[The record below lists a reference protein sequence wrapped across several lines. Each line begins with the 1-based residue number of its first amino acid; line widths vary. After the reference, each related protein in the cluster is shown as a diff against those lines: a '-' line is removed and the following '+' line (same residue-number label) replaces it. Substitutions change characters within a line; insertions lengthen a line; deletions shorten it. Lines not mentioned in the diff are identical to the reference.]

1 MSQITL
7 LPEDII
13 LHNLILYLN
22 FDSCVDFLTC
32 CKNFKKKYMY
42 LLLKFKLN
50 KKDSLSFIVNYSY
63 KNYILNKIYE
73 KNTFKYLCLN
83 LSNIKISKKKF
94 HNLCNLNTLKVGL
107 SYNKYYSI
115 DDLLKLYNIKTLII
129 SCINEYFYMKDIIKN
144 LAYLHNER
152 KISTIIIEEFTENYI
167 YDEKHILIC
176 EKDCIKMYYAKSY
189 NDINKSQYPIMIS
202 VEKYLNNGDFY
213 LNEINNYQYDE
224 FDDVLEDIFHDEFH
238 DEFDDY
244 PSDND
249 SLYYESSADT
259 EVTEEKI
266 ERMKYDDMMFAK
278 SFHLY

>member
-1 MSQITL
+1 MSQIIL

-42 LLLKFKLN
+42 LLLKLKLN

-83 LSNIKISKKKF
+83 LSDLKISKKKF

-107 SYNKYYSI
+107 SYNKYYFI
-115 DDLLKLYNIKTLII
+115 DDILKLYNIKTLII
-129 SCINEYFYMKDIIKN
+129 SCISEYFYMKDIIEN
-144 LAYLHNER
+144 LTYLHDDR
-152 KISTIIIEEFTENYI
+152 KISTIIIEEFTKNYI
-167 YDEKHILIC
+167 YDEKQILIC
-176 EKDCIKMYYAKSY
+176 EKDCIKMYNAKSY
-189 NDINKSQYPIMIS
+189 NNINKSQYPIMFS
-202 VEKYLNNGDFY
+202 KEKYLNNGDFY
-213 LNEINNYQYDE
+213 LNELNNNIPYDD
-224 FDDVLEDIFHDEFH
+224 FYDDAFNDTFNDDDFN
-238 DEFDDY
+238 DDY

-249 SLYYESSADT
+249 SQYYEDSVDT
-259 EVTEEKI
+259 EVTEERIKRMESD
-266 ERMKYDDMMFAK
+266 ERNFQR